1 MPNNKDVPLIDRRC
15 VMALIVVTMAAST
28 ALAQGAPGDRRD
40 GEEELIR
47 RRVPTIH
54 IASS

>member
-1 MPNNKDVPLIDRRC
+1 
-15 VMALIVVTMAAST
+15 MAAST

-47 RRVPTIH
+47 RRIPTILS
-54 IASS
+54 ASS